1 MISIRDNNNKNFQ
14 KNEDAAFKQLAD
26 MDFQGYFE
34 AVNLDKALD
43 TGGKFISLLST
54 EYSAT
59 DKRSFEADI
68 LADFPKMI
76 LNIEN
81 QSTNLTKDD
90 LRRMQLYSAM
100 ISYYRKKP
108 VVTAIFCTANP
119 PKKPVTLDYNPTLE
133 FKPIIIYSKE
143 TCAQTVLNTIKYKFK
158 TNNKILNRKERAQLA
173 MLSVY
178 RFENDEEFI
187 KLISESIELAKKLN
201 NTKEEIT
208 LIQTIQ
214 IKLIGKYG
222 TEKQIEEILK
232 MSELDDNKILQK
244 YKKDGIKEGMD
255 FGEIKN
261 GLKNA
266 ITMFD
271 KDFSISEVIE
281 ITEIPEENA
290 EYVYSLS
297 GNGYTKEEILKK
309 ALNRF
314 YPYINY

>member
-1 MISIRDNNNKNFQ
+1 
-14 KNEDAAFKQLAD
+14 
-26 MDFQGYFE
+26 
-34 AVNLDKALD
+34 
-43 TGGKFISLLST
+43 
-54 EYSAT
+54 
-59 DKRSFEADI
+59 
-68 LADFPKMI
+68 MI

-143 TCAQTVLNTIKYKFK
+143 TYAHTILNTIKYKFK

-178 RFENDEEFI
+178 RFENNEEFI

-309 ALNRF
+309 TLNCF

>member
-1 MISIRDNNNKNFQ
+1 
-14 KNEDAAFKQLAD
+14 
-26 MDFQGYFE
+26 
-34 AVNLDKALD
+34 
-43 TGGKFISLLST
+43 
-54 EYSAT
+54 
-59 DKRSFEADI
+59 
-68 LADFPKMI
+68 
-76 LNIEN
+76 
-81 QSTNLTKDD
+81 
-90 LRRMQLYSAM
+90 
-100 ISYYRKKP
+100 
-108 VVTAIFCTANP
+108 
-119 PKKPVTLDYNPTLE
+119 
-133 FKPIIIYSKE
+133 
-143 TCAQTVLNTIKYKFK
+143 
-158 TNNKILNRKERAQLA
+158 

-178 RFENDEEFI
+178 KFENSKEFI

-222 TEKQIEEILK
+222 TEEQIEEILK

-244 YKKDGIKEGMD
+244 YKADGKKEGKIEGIKEGMD
-255 FGEIKN
+255 FGEIKK

-266 ITMFD
+266 ITMID